1 MYENTDQGG
10 KKTNKEDPLR
20 AAMLASAVGA
30 GGTATYDTLSEVP
43 HSSYDIAKRA
53 LIGGA
58 ISGLLRYGS
67 VKYLDPMMKRSAD
80 VEMPFKKN
88 ISYNYMPFNSD
99 KNVINKAQA
108 KAITE
113 AMSSVSGHGA
123 LNDVRVTLNG
133 ASLDDNERII
143 NNPRNGWLTKMTTP
157 PNPEGK
163 GKRSILKDSPI
174 GDFYHPLTH
183 EVAVPSGNPGV
194 LVHELGHAIDFNE
207 YPNTPIRSLMAGAYT
222 RAPFTTLWKEHA
234 AWNKGRDRFIEGS
247 ANKKIDPNLALST
260 LEQVDRARP
269 MGLGSYW
276 GGGIGLLGGATLGG
290 VIGGPVA
297 APISGLVGAILGSTI
312 GRNLGKSYGDREYLG
327 SNEAKKGYLDEYV
340 ESYARKHNLTKEV
353 AFKQLS
359 SRLKPKTRSA
369 VMNKSAS
376 GAYKMHKLFFKSAY
390 TPSTGAM
397 TGALAGAGIGGLGNA
412 VFGNKKKS
420 LLNRILTGGAVG
432 GGLGGGLGYFTGDN
446 GTAKP
451 SAKPSNVTEDSNEE
465 KYRKSMMVTSPQ
477 GPKETGDSN
486 EEKYRKSMIN
496 TSPQSPTPV
505 TKKYNSIEESQN
517 DVLTQDVAN
526 LMKENPN
533 IPPYVRKSLE
543 GTNPTEAAWTANR
556 NANNVSMQEYL
567 KRNINTINQGKA
579 DAASKVQANI
589 KNQASGQLANDI
601 ATKNF
606 PRYIDPSLYSG
617 IPENTPPVIP
627 PFLGRYDKSN
637 QDLHSLLAQFNERN
651 PFTDSMGA
659 AYPPAPMGGA
669 VPRIGSP
676 TNADD
681 IEIMRRA
688 LGK

>member
-1 MYENTDQGG
+1 MYENTDQDK
-10 KKTNKEDPLR
+10 KKTIKEDPLR
-20 AAMLASAVGA
+20 AAILASAVGA

-67 VKYLDPMMKRSAD
+67 IKYLDPMMKRSAD

-88 ISYNYMPFNSD
+88 ISYDHMPFNSN

-113 AMSSVSGHGA
+113 AMSSAAGHGA
-123 LNDVRVTLNG
+123 LKDVRVTLNG
-133 ASLDDNERII
+133 GSLDDNERII
-143 NNPRNGWLTKMTTP
+143 NNPRNGWLTKMMTF

-163 GKRSILKDSPI
+163 GKRSIINDPG

-194 LVHELGHAIDFNE
+194 LVHELGHAVDFNE

-234 AWNKGRDRFIEGS
+234 AWNKGRDRFLEGS

-260 LEQVDRARP
+260 LEQIDRARP

-276 GGGIGLLGGATLGG
+276 GGGIGLLGGATLGAA
-290 VIGGPVA
+290 IGGPPGA
-297 APISGLVGAILGSTI
+297 AIGGGLGGVLGSGLGIS
-312 GRNLGKSYGDREYLG
+312 LGKGHGDREYLG

-451 SAKPSNVTEDSNEE
+451 SAKPSNVTEDSA
-465 KYRKSMMVTSPQ
+465 SPQGASPQ
-477 GPKETGDSN
+477 GPTPQGP
-486 EEKYRKSMIN
+486 
-496 TSPQSPTPV
+496 TTQGPTPQSPTPV
-505 TKKYNSIEESQN
+505 PKNYNSIEESQK

-589 KNQASGQLANDI
+589 KNQASGQLYNDVT
-601 ATKNF
+601 AKNF

-659 AYPPAPMGGA
+659 AYPPASRGGS
-669 VPRIGSP
+669 VPRIGSLTTENDP
-676 TNADD
+676 ALAAMLRLNA
-681 IEIMRRA
+681 ERPLR
-688 LGK
+688 